1 MVEKKLL
8 ESDLLS
14 LHKEAYYMQLFSHRC
29 VPHLIGIQT
38 QTKPYSLIME
48 FVGHGTESMTLH
60 RLLFDLVFD
69 KQKSEMALPKWFR
82 VCYNIADALNYIH
95 EKGYLHCD
103 LKSNNVLVSNDK
115 SYLIDF
121 GKVCPIK
128 NPRAKK
134 YKTSYPHIAPEVH
147 SGNPVSQA
155 SDVFSLRKIIKI
167 TAERLKNQELL
178 SLGEKAAAPLP
189 HLRPTLL
196 GILGNL
202 QPLMAKHC

>member
-1 MVEKKLL
+1 
-8 ESDLLS
+8 
-14 LHKEAYYMQLFSHRC
+14 
-29 VPHLIGIQT
+29 
-38 QTKPYSLIME
+38 ME
-48 FVGHGTESMTLH
+48 FVGRGTESMTLH
-60 RLLFDLVFD
+60 RLFDPVFD
-69 KQKSEMALPKWFR
+69 KQKSEMSLPKWFR
-82 VCYNIADALNYIH
+82 VCYDIADALNYIH

-103 LKSNNVLVSNDK
+103 LKSNNVLVSNHK
-115 SYLIDF
+115 GYLIDC
-121 GKVCPIK
+121 GKVYVQFK

-155 SDVFSLRKIIKI
+155 SDVFSLGKIIKI

-202 QPLMAKHC
+202 QPSMAKHCWR